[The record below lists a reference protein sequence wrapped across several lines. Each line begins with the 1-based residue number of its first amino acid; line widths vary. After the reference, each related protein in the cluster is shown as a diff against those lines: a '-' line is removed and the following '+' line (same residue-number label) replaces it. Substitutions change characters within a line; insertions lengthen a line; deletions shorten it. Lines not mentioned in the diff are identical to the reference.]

1 MNGASEATLQ
11 ELLAVNQQMAATLSK
26 LAGATGGGGGSAGGG
41 SGGVAGSSGAAAKA
55 LNGLGAAAG
64 ATAGVFS
71 KVLSPAIAAA
81 GALFDGLSKTG
92 TALINNQ
99 KILAEG
105 FINGNNSLS
114 SLTAGLESLPFGLGL
129 VAKAMTYQSRILE
142 VNISTF
148 QKMSDS
154 GARLGGN
161 LDEVRRSAAA
171 TYLNMDEF
179 ANMMKANAPFFL
191 NFGTTA
197 DEGARALIKF
207 NSTMIKGDTGR
218 AIMGM
223 GYTAEQANNMIA
235 TMSETMGG
243 VTAAQLKDQRSME
256 NSVKAFATELTLAA
270 ELEGK
275 SREQMEKE
283 MKERAQNAVREN
295 MLSQMSAE
303 EKQAYIEAENRAN
316 AIGGK
321 GARDALLAATL
332 GLPPMTKEAQ
342 IFTATNQKASQ
353 AVGKMSDTLKDGTL
367 SEKER
372 QDKLDKLYGEGAK
385 AAADQAKEYGMAGKA
400 IAMGTGPMA
409 AQMQANLK
417 AETNARNQNL
427 KTEEDYVNRLKKTRA
442 EVEASQK
449 SEAGAAAQQAA
460 AAKHAGGL
468 MEQLAKIL
476 SPLFPVITW
485 LTKAFTEVAM
495 KVANFANDIVNN
507 VIKPVF
513 KNLFGDLTMD
523 EFIKPFKDFWDGLF
537 GGAGEIDYKA
547 ITAGITDFFRP
558 MVELFRDVITSF
570 DFKALGKQLGEA
582 LGNMWETAKEIL
594 TPFLEKAGTIFK
606 SIASDMGPVLTDLF
620 DITNSIIDII
630 KTVIWPVV
638 KPVVE
643 GLMDAILPL
652 WNAFKNIISAIKF
665 ILKGDFSKAG
675 EMISG
680 AIGNLIDG
688 IKNFFSGILGGIKE
702 LASMGWD
709 KVKSWLGF
717 GGEKKPETKAAA
729 APAGPATS
737 AQPSAPAAP
746 SQPMTQEA
754 KQRAAELGTAPVKT
768 EAGEKASVPSAVA
781 PKSQNPQDV
790 LIAEVQ
796 TLNKITTEMLRS
808 LKDTADYTRSTA
820 NLIASNGNMFRR
832 A

>member
-11 ELLAVNQQMAATLSK
+11 ELLAINQQMAASLSR
-26 LAGATGGGGGSAGGG
+26 LAGGAGGAGGGGGGGAAGGSAGI
-41 SGGVAGSSGAAAKA
+41 AAKS
-55 LNGLGAAAG
+55 LNAVGAAAG
-64 ATAGVFS
+64 ATAGILG
-71 KVLSPAIAAA
+71 KVLGGAATGL
-81 GALFDGLSKTG
+81 GAVFDSLKQTG
-92 TALINNQ
+92 SALLNNQ

-105 FINGNNSLS
+105 FIDGNNKLS
-114 SLTAGLESLPFGLGL
+114 SLSAGLENLPFGLGL

-142 VNISTF
+142 VNIDTF

-171 TYLNMDEF
+171 TYLSMDEF
-179 ANMMKANAPFFL
+179 ANMLKANGPQLL

-197 DEGARALIKF
+197 DDGARALIKF

-218 AIMGM
+218 ALMGM
-223 GYTAEQANNMIA
+223 GYTAEQANNMLGM
-235 TMSETMGG
+235 MSETMGG
-243 VTAAQLKDQRSME
+243 VTAAQLKDQRGME
-256 NSVKAFATELTLAA
+256 QSVKAFATELTLAA

-295 MLSQMSAE
+295 MLSQMSAD
-303 EKQAYIEAENRAN
+303 EKKAFLEAENRAN

-367 SEKER
+367 SEAER
-372 QDKLDKLYGEGAK
+372 QNKLDKLYGEGAK
-385 AAADQAKEYGMAGKA
+385 AAAEQAKEYGIAGKA

-417 AETNARNQNL
+417 LETQARNQNL

-468 MEQLAKIL
+468 MDQLSKLLA
-476 SPLFPVITW
+476 PLFPIIKFLTEGFATLATKVVGFAQDVI
-485 LTKAFTEVAM
+485 
-495 KVANFANDIVNN
+495 NN

-513 KNLFGDLTMD
+513 QNLFGDLTLE
-523 EFIKPFKDFWDGLF
+523 EFVKPFKDFWDGLF

-547 ITAGITDFFRP
+547 ITAGIVDFFKP
-558 MVELFRDVITSF
+558 MVTMFRDVMSSF
-570 DFKALGKQLGEA
+570 DFKALGKSLGES
-582 LGNMWETAKEIL
+582 LGNLFNTAKEIL
-594 TPFLEKAGTIFK
+594 TPVIQRAGEIFGTIAADF
-606 SIASDMGPVLTDLF
+606 GPVMTDLF
-620 DITNSIIDII
+620 DIVNSLIDII
-630 KTVIWPVV
+630 RTVVWPVV
-638 KPVVE
+638 KPVVD
-643 GLMDAILPL
+643 GFLDAMVPL

-675 EMISG
+675 DMISG
-680 AIGNLIDG
+680 AIGNLIDA
-688 IKNFFSGILGGIKE
+688 IKNFFGGILSGIKE

-717 GGEKKPETKAAA
+717 GGPEKKPETKAPTAQV
-729 APAGPATS
+729 GPAVS
-737 AQPSAPAAP
+737 ASPTAPPPPST
-746 SQPMTQEA
+746 PMTAEA
-754 KQRAAELGTAPVKT
+754 EKRAKELGTPPVKT
-768 EAGEKASVPSAVA
+768 EAGQQASIPSAVP
-781 PKSQNPQDV
+781 PKSQNPQDI
-790 LIAEVQ
+790 LIAELQ

-808 LKDTADYTRSTA
+808 LKDTADYTKSTA

-832 A
+832 G